1 MDYILSIVHKYT
13 IFGKKFMLIIIVKI
27 NQHIHISNHIQLPR
41 FFLTVAIEEKHQ
53 YLQNLTC
60 YA

>member
-1 MDYILSIVHKYT
+1 
-13 IFGKKFMLIIIVKI
+13 MLIIIVKI

-41 FFLTVAIEEKHQ
+41 FFLTVTIQEKHQ

-60 YA
+60 YI